1 LGRAAYAAEPI
12 FGPTATLN
20 AQNVQDPYRMGY
32 QSVETLIAALQ
43 GHPPRPKVFV
53 DVVTVTRANMNEP
66 AIRAVIANYNNR

>member
-1 LGRAAYAAEPI
+1 M
-12 FGPTATLN
+12 
-20 AQNVQDPYRMGY
+20 QDPYRMGY